1 MPAIQVAVA
10 PASTPEGSP
19 AKTAGFPLVPG
30 GRSGALSGARQSDV
44 TKLEVTMPAIP
55 SLGNLRG
62 RSNRRQQIPVRPED
76 VAHVVDCGVY
86 VDGERLPGQWSP
98 LDAITEV
105 RRRRA
110 GFVWI
115 GLYEPGEEQL
125 QGIAEVFGLHELA
138 VEDAVTA
145 HQRPKL
151 DRYDETLFMVL
162 KTVRYIEHESP
173 TSANEIVETGEIMA
187 FLGKQFIVTVRH
199 GKHSGLQSLREE
211 LEAAPDRMNIG
222 PAAVLHAI
230 ADRIVDSY
238 LVVSEKFENDI
249 DVIENSVFAPR
260 SPIGAEQM
268 YLMKREIL
276 ELRRAVMPLA
286 LPLRRL
292 AEGYTPLVPEQVR
305 SYFRDVDDHL
315 TTVSERVASFDELL
329 TTLVDATL
337 AKISLQQN
345 MDMRKITS
353 WAAILAV
360 PTMAVGVYGMN
371 FDYMPETHWRYGY
384 PLIMSVIV
392 AACMVL
398 YRIFRK
404 NRWL

>member
-1 MPAIQVAVA
+1 MP
-10 PASTPEGSP
+10 T
-19 AKTAGFPLVPG
+19 
-30 GRSGALSGARQSDV
+30 
-44 TKLEVTMPAIP
+44 IP

-62 RSNRRQQIPVRPED
+62 RNNRRHQHPAPVEEQ
-76 VAHVVDCGVY
+76 AHVVDCGVFID
-86 VDGERLPGQWSP
+86 VLRLPGVWSP
-98 LDAITEV
+98 VDAISEV
-105 RRRRA
+105 RRRRD

-173 TSANEIVETGEIMA
+173 TTANEIVETGEIMA

-199 GKHSGLQSLREE
+199 GKHSGLQELREE
-211 LEAAPDRMNIG
+211 LEAAPDRLDIG
-222 PAAVLHAI
+222 PAAVLHGI

-238 LVVSEKFENDI
+238 LAVSEAFESDI
-249 DVIENSVFAPR
+249 DVIEASVFAPR

-286 LPLRRL
+286 VPLRRL

-345 MDMRKITS
+345 TDMRKITA
-353 WAAILAV
+353 WAAIIAV
-360 PTMAVGVYGMN
+360 PTMGVGVYGMN
-371 FDYMPETHWRYGY
+371 FDYMPELHWRFGY
-384 PLIMSVIV
+384 PMVMCIIV
-392 AACMVL
+392 AACFVL